1 MKMRRISLSKEVTDF
16 DIKMVREI
24 ERFFLTE
31 GGQYYL
37 GQLHLGRENI
47 IDKMKMQRYE
57 EEKVQNIAM
66 LDGWDQATIYYET
79 IKKDMEKKLK
89 MSSAAPQ
96 LPGYLEKIGGNS
108 K

>member
-37 GQLHLGRENI
+37 GQLHLGITDVSN
-47 IDKMKMQRYE
+47 
-57 EEKVQNIAM
+57 
-66 LDGWDQATIYYET
+66 
-79 IKKDMEKKLK
+79 
-89 MSSAAPQ
+89 
-96 LPGYLEKIGGNS
+96 
-108 K
+108 